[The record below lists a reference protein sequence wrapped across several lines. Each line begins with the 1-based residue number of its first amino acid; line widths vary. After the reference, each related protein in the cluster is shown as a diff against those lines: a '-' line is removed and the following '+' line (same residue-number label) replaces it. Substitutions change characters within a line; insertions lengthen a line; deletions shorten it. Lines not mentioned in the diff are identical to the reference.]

1 MESIIALEE
10 LIKENE
16 IKIALQ
22 ERQIKNHE
30 TGVNKLSRMGLASAE
45 NSLELATQL
54 VEKYKSMLEK
64 LQSIE
69 GEALREKE
77 QLAILT
83 ERKKYFDAQP
93 SRIKLNKEESS
104 DKKLE
109 VLRILDELPEGIEFE
124 DKELFEMAEK
134 SLELNLFELEEFHA
148 KLEDIKS
155 EFKAIKEQIEDEN
168 LQEFQTIDFL
178 IPIVVLH
185 FYVLKSN
192 IQEHIKSMNEKALQK
207 QKDLEEEKK
216 EKIKK
221 IEESYKEQEELLQ
234 LKQADKN
241 TKKQELL
248 DIQSTMKTLSNKLL
262 KTKNIKI
269 EKPVEKRFPGF
280 PKYEDWW
287 IRELWSSHQA
297 YFALFRWKKIINQLC
312 VTTEQKKAW
321 SIIFDRWVFIK
332 KLLNDKGKLAYHYH
346 FAFDSLLSTYAEL
359 EEELVVKNIESMET
373 IINKITAKED
383 FTKNVSFHKVI
394 TPYLEFKTEKINKN
408 SEQKQE
414 DVLF

>member
-16 IKIALQ
+16 TKIALQ
-22 ERQIKNHE
+22 QKQIKNHE
-30 TGVNKLSRMGLASAE
+30 AGVNKLSRMALASAE
-45 NSLELATQL
+45 NALELATEL
-54 VEKYKSMLEK
+54 VDKYKKMLEK
-64 LQSIE
+64 LQSVE
-69 GEALREKE
+69 NEELREKE
-77 QLAILT
+77 QLVILA

-109 VLRILDELPEGIEFE
+109 VLRILDELPEDVQFD

-134 SLELNLFELEEFHA
+134 SLELNLFDLDDLHN
-148 KLEDIKS
+148 KLEDIQN
-155 EFKAIKEQIEDEN
+155 EFEAIKEQIENEN
-168 LQEFQTIDFL
+168 LQELPTIDSL

-185 FYVLKSN
+185 FYVLKTN
-192 IQEHIKSMNEKALQK
+192 IQDHIKKLNDEEIEK
-207 QKDLEEEKK
+207 QKNLQEQKD
-216 EKIKK
+216 KK
-221 IEESYKEQEELLQ
+221 IEKLEAEFKEQEELLQ
-234 LKQADKN
+234 TKQTDKT
-241 TKKQELL
+241 TKKQELE
-248 DIQSTMKTLSNKLL
+248 DIKATMKTLSTKLL

-269 EKPVEKRFPGF
+269 EEPIKLKFAGF

-297 YFALFRWKKIINQLC
+297 YFALFRWKKIINKLC

-332 KLLNDKGKLAYHYH
+332 KLLNDKGKLAYNYH
-346 FAFDSLLSTYAEL
+346 FAFDSLMSTYAEL
-359 EEELVVKNIESMET
+359 EEEVDIKNIESMET

-383 FTKNVSFHKVI
+383 FTKNVSFHKI
-394 TPYLEFKTEKINKN
+394 NTSYLEFKMDKMSNKEKEKN
-408 SEQKQE
+408 E
-414 DVLF
+414 DVFF